1 MAKWHT
7 TWTVGPHGP
16 IEKLSD
22 RLWRIE
28 AKLPSLD
35 LRRVMTVAR
44 RADGT
49 LLVHNAIPLAEEAMA
64 ELDGWGKVSAIAV
77 PNRFHRLD
85 CRPFADRY
93 PQARVLCPRGARKH
107 VAKAVRVD
115 GAYEDLPPDGTADLI
130 SLEGTKQREG
140 VLIVR
145 GLADGGG
152 AATSIVL
159 NDAVFNMDH
168 AGGFFG
174 FLLRLIGA
182 SGKPCVELGMR
193 WLMIS
198 DKKAFRAH
206 LEDLAALPHL
216 THVVVSHHK
225 TITDAPAAVLRSVV
239 SRF

>member
-1 MAKWHT
+1 MAKWNT
-7 TWTVGPHGP
+7 TWSVRAHGP

-28 AKLPSLD
+28 AKLESID

-44 RADGT
+44 RADGS
-49 LLVHNAIPLAEEAMA
+49 LVVHNAIPLGEAEMA
-64 ELDGWGKVSAIAV
+64 ELDAWGKVSAIVV

-85 CRPFADRY
+85 VRPFAERY
-93 PQARVLCPRGARKH
+93 PEARVLCPRGATRH
-107 VAKAVRVD
+107 VQKAVKVD
-115 GAYEDLPPDGTADLI
+115 GSYEDLAPDGTVDLI
-130 SLEGTKQREG
+130 SLDGTKAREG
-140 VLIVR
+140 VMIVR
-145 GLADGGG
+145 GDV
-152 AATSIVL
+152 TSVVL

-182 SGKPCVELGMR
+182 SGKPCVEVGMR

-206 LEDLAALPHL
+206 LESLADLPRLA
-216 THVVVSHHK
+216 HVVVSHHK
-225 TITDAPAAVLRSVV
+225 VIVDEPAAVLRKVV
-239 SRF
+239 ASF

>member
-28 AKLPSLD
+28 ARLPSID

-44 RADGT
+44 RADGS
-49 LLVHNAIPLAEEAMA
+49 LIVHNAIPLGEAEMA
-64 ELDGWGKVSAIAV
+64 ELDAWGKVTTLVV

-85 CRPFADRY
+85 ARPFAERY
-93 PQARVLCPRGARKH
+93 PEARVLCPRGAQKH
-107 VAKAVRVD
+107 VAKAVHVD
-115 GAYEDLPPDGTADLI
+115 GGYEDLPADGTADLV
-130 SLEGTKQREG
+130 SLDGTRQREG
-140 VLIVR
+140 AMIVR
-145 GLADGGG
+145 GQAGG
-152 AATSIVL
+152 APVTSVVL

-182 SGKPCVELGMR
+182 SGKPCVEVGMR
-193 WLMIS
+193 WLMIA

-206 LEDLAALPHL
+206 LEALAALPSL
-216 THVVVSHHK
+216 AHVVVSHHK
-225 TITDAPAAVLRSVV
+225 TITRDPAEVLRGVV
-239 SRF
+239 ARF

>member
-7 TWTVGPHGP
+7 SWTVGPHGP

-28 AKLPSLD
+28 AKLPSIE
-35 LRRVMTVAR
+35 LRRVMTIAR

-49 LLVHNAIPLAEEAMA
+49 LIIHNAIPLEDAAMA
-64 ELDGWGKVSAIAV
+64 EIEAWGKVAVLVV

-93 PQARVLCPRGARKH
+93 PDARVLCPRGATKH

-115 GAYEDLPPDGTADLI
+115 GAYEDLAPDGTADLV

-140 VLIVR
+140 ALIVR
-145 GLADGGG
+145 GEV
-152 AATSIVL
+152 TSVVL
-159 NDAVFNMDH
+159 NDAVFHMDH

-182 SGKPCVELGMR
+182 SGKPCVEIGMR

-206 LEDLAALPHL
+206 LESLAALPKL
-216 THVVVSHHK
+216 AHVVVSHHK
-225 TITDAPAAVLRSVV
+225 VISEDPGAVLRHVV
-239 SRF
+239 AAF

>member
-7 TWTVGPHGP
+7 TWNVRPHGP

-28 AKLPSLD
+28 ARLESID

-49 LLVHNAIPLAEEAMA
+49 LVVHNAIPLGEAEMA
-64 ELDGWGKVSAIAV
+64 ELDAWGKVATIVV

-85 CRPFADRY
+85 ARPFSDRY
-93 PQARVLCPRGARKH
+93 PEARVLCPRGATRH
-107 VAKAVRVD
+107 VQKAVKVA
-115 GAYEDLPPDGTADLI
+115 GSYEDLPADGTVDLV
-130 SLEGTKQREG
+130 SLDGTKEREG
-140 VLIVR
+140 VMIVR
-145 GLADGGG
+145 GDV
-152 AATSIVL
+152 TSVVL

-182 SGKPCVELGMR
+182 SGKPCVEVGMR

-206 LEDLAALPHL
+206 IESLAALPRL
-216 THVVVSHHK
+216 AHVVVSHHK
-225 TITDAPAAVLRSVV
+225 VIADDPAAVLRKVV
-239 SRF
+239 AGF

>member
-28 AKLPSLD
+28 AKLPSID

-44 RADGT
+44 RADGS
-49 LLVHNAIPLAEEAMA
+49 LIVHNAIPLGEAEMA
-64 ELDGWGKVSAIAV
+64 ELDAWGKVAALVV

-85 CRPFADRY
+85 ARPFAERY
-93 PQARVLCPRGARKH
+93 PEARVLCPRGATKH

-115 GAYEDLPPDGTADLI
+115 GAYEDLPADGTADLV
-130 SLEGTKQREG
+130 SLDGTKQREG
-140 VLIVR
+140 AMIVR
-145 GLADGGG
+145 GTADG
-152 AATSIVL
+152 APVTSAVL

-182 SGKPCVELGMR
+182 SGKPCVEVGMR

-206 LEDLAALPHL
+206 LEALAALPNL
-216 THVVVSHHK
+216 AHVVVSHHK
-225 TITDAPAAVLRSVV
+225 TITGDPAAVLRSVV
-239 SRF
+239 ARF